1 MPTRNGVLPASNTD
15 SDSSEW
21 SSDRERGDLVTQTS
35 GVQKTLEGESHKL
48 RQSNRMKNSVVQYSY
63 NEYMAHHYAY
73 MMKVAED
80 HEPETYTE
88 AVEDP

>member
-1 MPTRNGVLPASNTD
+1 
-15 SDSSEW
+15 
-21 SSDRERGDLVTQTS
+21 
-35 GVQKTLEGESHKL
+35 
-48 RQSNRMKNSVVQYSY
+48 MKNPVVWHNY